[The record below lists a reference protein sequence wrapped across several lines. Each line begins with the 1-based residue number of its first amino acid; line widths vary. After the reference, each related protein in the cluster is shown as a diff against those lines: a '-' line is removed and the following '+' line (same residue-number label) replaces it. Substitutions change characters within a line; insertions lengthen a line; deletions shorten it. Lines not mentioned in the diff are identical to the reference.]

1 MAKQVWVVTDVSR
14 GIWVEELT
22 LTPEIAPA
30 VPPGV
35 RIVKRTLHGGR
46 SEGVEVVEVDN
57 GRLRFVVLLTRGMG
71 IWRAWCGDLELGW
84 RAPVRGPVHPRWVNL
99 WEPSGLGWLDGFD
112 ELLVRCGLESNG
124 APEFD
129 DRGILRYPLHGKIA
143 NLPASRV
150 EIAVDDETGEVMV
163 CGEVLETRLF
173 FTKLKLSTTIKT
185 VPGSTE
191 FTVTDTVTNVAGVP
205 GEMELLYHI
214 NFGRP
219 LLDPGSHII
228 LPIRRLAPRDAV
240 AAAEIDRW
248 DRYGPETPGK
258 PETAYFVAPL
268 ADGKGHTLATLYNE
282 SATRGVRVGFNVNEL
297 PFFTLWK
304 NEQPTRDG
312 YVTGL
317 EPAVNFPNRRSF
329 EKAKGRVITLQPDE
343 SRTFSVSIAALCT
356 SEAVA
361 AARAEILQLQGRVAP
376 EILRQPDP
384 EWSP

>member
-1 MAKQVWVVTDVSR
+1 MAKQVWVITDVSR
-14 GIWVEELT
+14 GIWTEQLT
-22 LTPEIAPA
+22 LTPEVSPA
-30 VPPGV
+30 LPPGV
-35 RIVKRTLHGGR
+35 RIVKRTLHGGL

-71 IWRAWCGDLELGW
+71 IWRAWCGDVELGW

-129 DRGILRYPLHGKIA
+129 ERGLLRYPLHGKIA

-150 EIAVDDETGEVMV
+150 EIAVDSETGEIMV

-185 VPGSTE
+185 APGSAE

-214 NFGRP
+214 NFGWP
-219 LLDPGSHII
+219 LLDPGSHVI
-228 LPIRRLAPRDAV
+228 LPIKRLAPRDAV

-248 DRYGPETPGK
+248 DQYGPETPGK
-258 PETAYFVAPL
+258 PETAYFIEPL
-268 ADGKGHTLATLYNE
+268 GDGKGHTLATLYNE

-304 NEQPTRDG
+304 NEQPSRDG

-329 EKAKGRVITLQPDE
+329 EKTKGRVITLQPDE
-343 SRTFSVSIAALCT
+343 SRVFNVSITALCT
-356 SEAVA
+356 SDAVA
-361 AARAEILQLQGRVAP
+361 AARAEILQLQGGVAP
-376 EILRQPDP
+376 EILRQPYPD
-384 EWSP
+384 WSP